1 MFSKSRDRGI
11 HGSSI
16 GELSGGQQRRI
27 FLARALA
34 QKPDMYFLDEPF
46 VGVDVASEEKIIAIL
61 KELRDNGKTVVV
73 VHHDLSK
80 ASDYFDELILLNK
93 ELIEYGIVEKVFQ
106 PEVMRRAYNNPFH
119 SITNMEIKLCINF
132 IEEIIEYEFLQKAL
146 TTSIMV
152 GIICGVIGCFIIL
165 RGMALMGDAI
175 SHAVLPGVALSYMI
189 GINFFFGAVFTG
201 VLTALGI
208 GFISQNSRI
217 KNDVSIGIMFTAAFA
232 SGIILITFM
241 KSSTDL
247 YRILFGNVLAVRPEE
262 MVTTLIIGV
271 IVLASIYLFY
281 KELLVSSF
289 DPTMAKAY
297 GLPVRVIHYFLMIL
311 LTLVTVASLQTVG
324 IILVVAMLITP
335 ASTAYLFAK
344 NSLWVMLYLSAG
356 IGVLS
361 SILGLY
367 FSYTYNLASG
377 ATIVLAATMLFI
389 LAFIFSPKQ
398 GLLWVQIKVFSKR
411 ETYLS

>member
-1 MFSKSRDRGI
+1 MMD
-11 HGSSI
+11 
-16 GELSGGQQRRI
+16 
-27 FLARALA
+27 
-34 QKPDMYFLDEPF
+34 
-46 VGVDVASEEKIIAIL
+46 
-61 KELRDNGKTVVV
+61 
-73 VHHDLSK
+73 
-80 ASDYFDELILLNK
+80 
-93 ELIEYGIVEKVFQ
+93 
-106 PEVMRRAYNNPFH
+106 
-119 SITNMEIKLCINF
+119 F
-132 IEEIIEYEFLQKAL
+132 IEGIIQYGFLQKAL
-146 TTSIMV
+146 LTSIMV
-152 GIICGVIGCFIIL
+152 GIISGVIGCFIIL

-232 SGIILITFM
+232 SGIILITMM

-247 YRILFGNVLAVRPEE
+247 YHILFGNVLAVRPDE
-262 MVTTLIIGV
+262 MWTTLFIGI
-271 IVLASIYLFY
+271 IVLVSIYLFY

-289 DPTMAKAY
+289 DPTMARAY
-297 GLPVRVIHYFLMIL
+297 GLPVRVIHYFLMVL

-335 ASTAYLFAK
+335 ASTAYLLT
-344 NSLWVMLYLSAG
+344 NRLWVMLYLSAG
-356 IGVLS
+356 FGILS
-361 SILGLY
+361 SIIGLY

-377 ATIVLAATMLFI
+377 ATIVLAATFLFV

-398 GLLWVQIKVFSKR
+398 GLLWRAMKNVKR
-411 ETYLS
+411 KSTFTT